1 MTLEV
6 LLFGAL
12 IVAALT
18 TLTTEGVK
26 KILKELQ
33 VKYAANVLSGAVAIV
48 WAVLIGIAYVILTDS
63 AFNAKMTVYLI
74 ALILLSWLVAMN
86 GYDKVIQTI
95 AQVRNEVKS

>member
-6 LLFGAL
+6 LLFGAS

-18 TLTTEGVK
+18 TLTTEGIK

-33 VKYAANVLSGAVAIV
+33 IKYAANVLSGAVAVV
-48 WAVLIGIAYVILTDS
+48 WAVLIGIAYVILTDA
-63 AFNAKMTVYLI
+63 AFNEKMAVYLI

-95 AQVRNEVKS
+95 TQIKNYERE

>member
-63 AFNAKMTVYLI
+63 AFNAKMAVYLI